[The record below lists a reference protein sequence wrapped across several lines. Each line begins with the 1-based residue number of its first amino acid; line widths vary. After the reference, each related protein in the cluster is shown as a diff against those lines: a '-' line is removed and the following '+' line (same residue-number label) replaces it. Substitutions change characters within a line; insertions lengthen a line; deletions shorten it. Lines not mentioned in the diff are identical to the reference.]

1 MKICIYGAGAIGGYL
16 GVQLARAGADVS
28 LVARGAHLAA
38 MRENGLKLLIGDEER
53 VVHPRC
59 TDNPA
64 ELGPQDFVII
74 CLKAH
79 SITGVIEQMQPLL
92 GPHTRIVTAVNGIPY
107 WYFYK
112 HGGAYQGSTLESIDP
127 GGRQWREI
135 DAAAR
140 DRLHRLSRH
149 RDRGARRD
157 PPRLWRPL
165 PARRALG
172 RDHRGRAAALAIVFV
187 KAGMQA
193 PVLDRIRDEIWLKLW
208 GNVCLNPI
216 SALTHATLDVI
227 CSDPATRALSKAIM
241 LETQTIAETFGVKFR
256 VDVERRIEGA
266 RKVGAHKTSMLQD
279 LERSRP
285 MEIDPLVTV
294 VQEMGR
300 LTEIPTPALDAVL
313 ALVAQRAKI
322 AGLYD
327 GSVAPCRN
335 TSPGVCM
342 KAVDMTNW
350 LRFRYKGDTGF
361 GTLTPSGISVH
372 EWRDVRHGRSQ
383 AARRLALPDVE
394 LLAPCAPS
402 KIVALWN
409 NFHALAAKLN
419 AAGAAGAAVSAEG
432 HHQRHGAGRRDQAPR
447 LL

>member
-16 GVQLARAGADVS
+16 GAQLARVGADVS

-38 MRENGLKLLIGDEER
+38 MRENGLKLLIGDEQYL
-53 VVHPRC
+53 VQPRC

-79 SITGVIEQMQPLL
+79 SITGTIDAMRPLL
-92 GPHTRIVTAVNGIPY
+92 GPRTRIVTAVNGIPY
-107 WYFYK
+107 WYFFA
-112 HGGAYQGSTLESIDP
+112 HGGRYEGSILESIDP
-127 GGRQWREI
+127 GGRQWRELTPERAI
-135 DAAAR
+135 GCIVYPATEIEAPGVIRHVYGNHFPLGEPSGEISADVEE
-140 DRLHRLSRH
+140 LS
-149 RDRGARRD
+149 
-157 PPRLWRPL
+157 
-165 PARRALG
+165 AL
-172 RDHRGRAAALAIVFV
+172 FTE
-187 KAGMQA
+187 AGMKA

-241 LETQTIAETFGVKFR
+241 LETQAIAETFGVKFR

-279 LERSRP
+279 LERGRP

-300 LTEIPTPALDAVL
+300 LTQIATPALDALL
-313 ALVAQRAKI
+313 ALVTQRAKM

-327 GSVAPCRN
+327 GIVRPAETKAP
-335 TSPGVCM
+335 VF
-342 KAVDMTNW
+342 A
-350 LRFRYKGDTGF
+350 
-361 GTLTPSGISVH
+361 
-372 EWRDVRHGRSQ
+372 
-383 AARRLALPDVE
+383 
-394 LLAPCAPS
+394 
-402 KIVALWN
+402 
-409 NFHALAAKLN
+409 
-419 AAGAAGAAVSAEG
+419 
-432 HHQRHGAGRRDQAPR
+432 
-447 LL
+447 

>member
-16 GVQLARAGADVS
+16 GVQLARAGVDVS

-53 VVHPRC
+53 VVYPRC

-64 ELGPQDFVII
+64 ELGQQDYVII

-79 SITGVIEQMQPLL
+79 SITGVLEQMRPLL
-92 GPHTRIVTAVNGIPY
+92 APHTRVVTAVNGIPY

-112 HGGAYQGSTLESIDP
+112 HGGPYQGSTLESIDP
-127 GGRQWREI
+127 GSRQWRELTPQRAI
-135 DAAAR
+135 GCIVYPATEIEAPGVIR
-140 DRLHRLSRH
+140 HVYGDRFPIGEPSGEITADVQRLSE
-149 RDRGARRD
+149 
-157 PPRLWRPL
+157 
-165 PARRALG
+165 
-172 RDHRGRAAALAIVFV
+172 VFT

-279 LERSRP
+279 LERGRP

-294 VQEMGR
+294 DQEMGR
-300 LTEIPTPALDAVL
+300 LTQIPTPALDAVL
-313 ALVAQRAKI
+313 ALVAQRARI

-327 GSVAPCRN
+327 GRSAPLK
-335 TSPGVCM
+335 PGRPLF
-342 KAVDMTNW
+342 A
-350 LRFRYKGDTGF
+350 
-361 GTLTPSGISVH
+361 
-372 EWRDVRHGRSQ
+372 
-383 AARRLALPDVE
+383 
-394 LLAPCAPS
+394 
-402 KIVALWN
+402 
-409 NFHALAAKLN
+409 
-419 AAGAAGAAVSAEG
+419 
-432 HHQRHGAGRRDQAPR
+432 
-447 LL
+447 